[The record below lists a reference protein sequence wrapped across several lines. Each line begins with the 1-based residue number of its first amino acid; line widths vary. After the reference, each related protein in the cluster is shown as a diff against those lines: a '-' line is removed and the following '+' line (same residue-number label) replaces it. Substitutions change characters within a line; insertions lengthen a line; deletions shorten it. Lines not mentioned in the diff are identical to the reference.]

1 MNPVQRGIC
10 VTLPP
15 VIDRNQR
22 AELAKAARREE
33 ILAAA
38 RRVVA
43 ARGLRGTTIADIADE
58 AGIALGTIYL
68 YFPSKEAVFAALS
81 QHLHGLIAGALT
93 AATDAT
99 TLDEVVRVRIANVFA
114 ACAENRDLVRLVM
127 LNTDPGS
134 EVAKS
139 LRRAD
144 AAHEAPIVVIVEQA
158 IGLGLVRDA
167 DPAIMT
173 KLVKGLVTIAV
184 YEAFVVSDGADADKF
199 RDVCIDMVLAYMRP
213 VTGMP

>member
-1 MNPVQRGIC
+1 MTGPS
-10 VTLPP
+10 
-15 VIDRNQR
+15 VIERNQR

-43 ARGLRGTTIADIADE
+43 ARGLRGTTIADMADE

-68 YFPSKEAVFAALS
+68 YFSSKEAVFAALS
-81 QHLHGLIAGALT
+81 QQLHGLIARALT
-93 AATDAT
+93 AVTGATS
-99 TLDEVVRVRIANVFA
+99 LDGVVRVRIDHVFA

-139 LRRAD
+139 VRKAD
-144 AAHEAPIVVIVEQA
+144 EAHEAPIVGIVERGMA
-158 IGLGLVRDA
+158 DGLVRDA

-184 YEAFVVSDGADADKF
+184 YEAFVVSDGTDADKY
-199 RDVCIDMVLAYMRP
+199 RDACTDMVLAYMRP
-213 VTGMP
+213 ASGAT

>member
-1 MNPVQRGIC
+1 L
-10 VTLPP
+10 TALP

-22 AELAKAARREE
+22 AELAKAARRDE

-68 YFPSKEAVFAALS
+68 YFSSKEAVFAALS
-81 QHLHGLIAGALT
+81 QQLHGLIAAAMS
-93 AATDAT
+93 AATGSTSLEDI
-99 TLDEVVRVRIANVFA
+99 VRARIANVFA

-134 EVAKS
+134 DVAKG
-139 LRRAD
+139 LRK
-144 AAHEAPIVVIVEQA
+144 AHEAALAPLVGVVKQGIE
-158 IGLGLVRDA
+158 LGLVRDA
-167 DPAIMT
+167 DPDMMT
-173 KLVKGLVTIAV
+173 KLLKGLVTITV
-184 YEAFVVSDGADADKF
+184 YEAFVVSDGEDADKY
-199 RDVCIDMVLAYMRP
+199 RDACIDMVLAYMRP
-213 VTGMP
+213 VTGMR

>member
-1 MNPVQRGIC
+1 M
-10 VTLPP
+10 TSTS

-22 AELAKAARREE
+22 TELAKAARREE

-43 ARGLRGTTIADIADE
+43 VRGLRSTTIADIADE

-68 YFPSKEAVFAALS
+68 YFSSKEAVFAALS
-81 QHLHGLIAGALT
+81 QQLHGLIAGALI
-93 AATDAT
+93 AVTDAAS
-99 TLDEVVRVRIANVFA
+99 LDEVVRVRIGHVFA
-114 ACAENRDLVRLVM
+114 ACAENRDLVRLVV

-144 AAHEAPIVVIVEQA
+144 EAHEAPMVGIVERGMA
-158 IGLGLVRDA
+158 GGLIRGA

-184 YEAFVVSDGADADKF
+184 YEAFVVSDGTDADKY
-199 RDVCIDMVLAYMRP
+199 RDACTDMVLAYMRP
-213 VTGMP
+213 SSGTP

>member
-1 MNPVQRGIC
+1 
-10 VTLPP
+10 VTGPS
-15 VIDRNQR
+15 VIERNQR

-43 ARGLRGTTIADIADE
+43 ARGLRGTTIADMADE

-68 YFPSKEAVFAALS
+68 YFSSKEAVFAALS
-81 QHLHGLIAGALT
+81 QQLHGLIARALT
-93 AATDAT
+93 AVTGATS
-99 TLDEVVRVRIANVFA
+99 LDGVVRVRIDHVFA

-139 LRRAD
+139 VRKAD
-144 AAHEAPIVVIVEQA
+144 EAHEAPIVGIVERGMA
-158 IGLGLVRDA
+158 DGLVRDA

-184 YEAFVVSDGADADKF
+184 YEAFVVSDGTDADKY
-199 RDVCIDMVLAYMRP
+199 RDACTDMVLAYMRP
-213 VTGMP
+213 ASGAT

>member
-1 MNPVQRGIC
+1 L
-10 VTLPP
+10 TSTS

-22 AELAKAARREE
+22 TELAKAARREE

-43 ARGLRGTTIADIADE
+43 VRGLRSTTIADIADE

-68 YFPSKEAVFAALS
+68 YFSSKEAVFAALS
-81 QHLHGLIAGALT
+81 QQLHGLIAGALI
-93 AATDAT
+93 AVTDAAS
-99 TLDEVVRVRIANVFA
+99 LDEVVRVRIGHVFA
-114 ACAENRDLVRLVM
+114 ACAENRDLVRLVV

-144 AAHEAPIVVIVEQA
+144 EAHEAPMVGIVERGMA
-158 IGLGLVRDA
+158 GGLIRGA

-184 YEAFVVSDGADADKF
+184 YEAFVVSDGTDADKY
-199 RDVCIDMVLAYMRP
+199 RDACTDMVLAYMRP
-213 VTGMP
+213 SSGTP

>member
-1 MNPVQRGIC
+1 MY
-10 VTLPP
+10 VTVLP

-22 AELAKAARREE
+22 AELAKAARRDE

-43 ARGLRGTTIADIADE
+43 VRGLRSTTIADIADE

-68 YFPSKEAVFAALS
+68 YFSSKEAVFAALS
-81 QHLHGLIAGALT
+81 QQLHGLIAGALT
-93 AATDAT
+93 AVTDAT
-99 TLDEVVRVRIANVFA
+99 SLDEIVRVRIGHVFA
-114 ACAENRDLVRLVM
+114 ACAENRDLVRLVV

-144 AAHEAPIVVIVEQA
+144 EAHEAPMVGIVERGMA
-158 IGLGLVRDA
+158 GGLIRGA

-184 YEAFVVSDGADADKF
+184 YEAFVVSDGTDADKY
-199 RDVCIDMVLAYMRP
+199 RDACTDMVLAYMRP
-213 VTGMP
+213 SSGTP

>member
-1 MNPVQRGIC
+1 
-10 VTLPP
+10 VTAPS
-15 VIDRNQR
+15 VIERNQR

-58 AGIALGTIYL
+58 ASIALGTIYL
-68 YFPSKEAVFAALS
+68 YFSSKEAVFAALS
-81 QHLHGLIAGALT
+81 QQLHGLIAAALT
-93 AATDAT
+93 AGTDAT
-99 TLDEVVRVRIANVFA
+99 SLDGVVRVRIDNVFA

-134 EVAKS
+134 DVAKS

-144 AAHEAPIVVIVEQA
+144 EEFEAPMVDIVEQGM
-158 IGLGLVRDA
+158 GLGLIREA
-167 DPAIMT
+167 DPGIMT
-173 KLVKGLVTIAV
+173 KLVKGLVTMAV
-184 YEAFVVSDGADADKF
+184 YEAFVVADGTSAEKY
-199 RDVCIDMVLAYMRP
+199 REVCTDMVLACMRP
-213 VTGMP
+213 ATGMP